1 MRLCAV
7 LWAGG
12 HLPWVLSLLVLGGG
26 SEWRIG
32 RSECVTC
39 VVLEIRRVDV
49 MLLVLVLLWC
59 WTLHVALAR
68 SCIVPGITAQSV
80 CCLLL

>member
-7 LWAGG
+7 LRAGG

-26 SEWRIG
+26 SD
-32 RSECVTC
+32 CVTC

-68 SCIVPGITAQSV
+68 SCIVPGISAQSV
-80 CCLLL
+80 CCLLLYSRW

>member
-1 MRLCAV
+1 MGVRWCAV

-26 SEWRIG
+26 
-32 RSECVTC
+32 SECVTC

-68 SCIVPGITAQSV
+68 FLHRIWGLVLIS
-80 CCLLL
+80 